1 MPCYDRRGIRLP
13 VDRADRSSGFAS
25 AAVRRRSALPAGI
38 KGFFCCVRRMMIF
51 NEKRLFFRF
60 FSIRIE

>member
-1 MPCYDRRGIRLP
+1 MPCYDRRESRLP

-25 AAVRRRSALPAGI
+25 AGVRRRSALPAGK
-38 KGFFCCVRRMMIF
+38 KGFFCCVRRIMIF

-60 FSIRIE
+60 FFIQIE